1 MTSFSMTTGH
11 TPKYRWTWQSNTV
24 HSIVLRTSNTII
36 IYTAYPLAIHI
47 YNVMTFWVGL
57 VSVLPVMASV
67 DLPQSR
73 GREPVA
79 RAYHAAIGYHRYMA
93 VWGGDSRGVHIETSV
108 VECFDVLSATWM
120 EARQLSQYLPDGL
133 YLMAVACDEERAYT
147 LGGETDS
154 GRTCINDVYEVD
166 LTSLVCSKIEPSAH
180 SAPSPSAR
188 SSSAIVISRRR
199 LVNYGGNTGGRVSDE
214 LHVLDLD
221 ASE

>member
-1 MTSFSMTTGH
+1 
-11 TPKYRWTWQSNTV
+11 
-24 HSIVLRTSNTII
+24 
-36 IYTAYPLAIHI
+36 
-47 YNVMTFWVGL
+47 
-57 VSVLPVMASV
+57 MASV
-67 DLPQSR
+67 PQSR

-79 RAYHAAIGYHRYMA
+79 RAHHAAIGYHRYMA
-93 VWGGDSRGVHIETSV
+93 VWGGEGVHIETSV

-120 EARQLSQYLPDGL
+120 EARQLSQYLPDRL
-133 YLMAVACDEERAYT
+133 RRMAVACDEERAYT
-147 LGGETDS
+147 FGGKARS
-154 GRTCINDVYEVD
+154 GRINDVYDVD

-199 LVNYGGNTGGRVSDE
+199 LINYGGYIGGASDE

>member
-1 MTSFSMTTGH
+1 
-11 TPKYRWTWQSNTV
+11 
-24 HSIVLRTSNTII
+24 
-36 IYTAYPLAIHI
+36 
-47 YNVMTFWVGL
+47 
-57 VSVLPVMASV
+57 MASV
-67 DLPQSR
+67 PQSR

-93 VWGGDSRGVHIETSV
+93 VWAGSGGVGVHIETSV

-133 YLMAVACDEERAYT
+133 CLMAVACDEERAYT
-147 LGGETDS
+147 LGGTTGS
-154 GRTCINDVYEVD
+154 GLINDVYEVD
-166 LTSLVCSKIEPSAH
+166 LTSLVCCKIEPFAH

-188 SSSAIVISRRR
+188 EESAIVISRRR
-199 LVNYGGNTGGRVSDE
+199 LVNYGGDTGGRVSDE